1 MTARPAQRDTGLEG
15 FELVVGGRAAHG
27 PRLRPWLVFIFVVI
41 AAFFGL
47 IVSRISLDQSAFV
60 LDELEGQIAEAEALH
75 WDLRLEVARL
85 QDPERISAAARDM
98 GLVFPQER
106 HALDAPAVE
115 EDGLEPEHRWAQLK
129 ALLSAHP

>member
-1 MTARPAQRDTGLEG
+1 MTASPVQRDTSLDG
-15 FELVVGGRAAHG
+15 FELVLGGKTAHG
-27 PRLRPWLVFIFVVI
+27 PRLRPWLVFILFVVV
-41 AAFFGL
+41 AFFGL

-60 LDELEGQIAEAEALH
+60 LDELEDRIAEAEALH

-85 QDPERISAAARDM
+85 QDPERISTAARNM

-115 EDGLEPEHRWAQLK
+115 EDGLEPEQRWAQLK